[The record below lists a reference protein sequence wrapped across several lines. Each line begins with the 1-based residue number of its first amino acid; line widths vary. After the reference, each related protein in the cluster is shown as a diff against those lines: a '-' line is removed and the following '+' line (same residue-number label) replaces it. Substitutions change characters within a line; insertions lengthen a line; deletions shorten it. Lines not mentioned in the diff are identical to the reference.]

1 MATRCSKGPELV
13 DYPTLETS
21 IRDAPAFIALS
32 VKEQKRGKVVKQKA
46 AVQRRLSKVQSLQKG
61 MNEKELKRF
70 KEEEKT
76 RMINILMV
84 KTGHRQKEILVQ
96 YDSFAVMC
104 PEGFLTRRKFIDLSR
119 EMYGHQAKHLSEAI
133 FNIFDEDKSGKI
145 DFVEYMLA
153 INASKMNSL
162 EAKLRWIFD
171 VFDKD
176 TSGSIDGDEIDAML
190 RGLFAMAGIEYDE
203 DDVKRCIKDIIG
215 ACDDDGDGE
224 ITKNE
229 FVKNALKSLF
239 IRSIL

>member
-1 MATRCSKGPELV
+1 M
-13 DYPTLETS
+13 D
-21 IRDAPAFIALS
+21 
-32 VKEQKRGKVVKQKA
+32 
-46 AVQRRLSKVQSLQKG
+46 
-61 MNEKELKRF
+61 
-70 KEEEKT
+70 
-76 RMINILMV
+76 
-84 KTGHRQKEILVQ
+84 
-96 YDSFAVMC
+96 
-104 PEGFLTRRKFIDLSR
+104 
-119 EMYGHQAKHLSEAI
+119 
-133 FNIFDEDKSGKI
+133 
-145 DFVEYMLA
+145 
-153 INASKMNSL
+153 
-162 EAKLRWIFD
+162 FD